1 MHLPGRDAD
10 GPDGA
15 VIVVLCFADGGG
27 QPAHADAVAAHD
39 GSVAVSLFIHILHV
53 HGAAVFV
60 AQLENVAH
68 LDAAGD
74 GQAPFA
80 ADRADAACKGLGKIP
95 INRIRT
101 VPFEVQSCQMPA
113 LFVCTA
119 GKA

>member
-15 VIVVLCFADGGG
+15 VIVVLCLADRGS

-39 GSVAVSLFIHILHV
+39 GSVAVSLFVHILHV
-53 HGAAVFV
+53 HGTAVFV